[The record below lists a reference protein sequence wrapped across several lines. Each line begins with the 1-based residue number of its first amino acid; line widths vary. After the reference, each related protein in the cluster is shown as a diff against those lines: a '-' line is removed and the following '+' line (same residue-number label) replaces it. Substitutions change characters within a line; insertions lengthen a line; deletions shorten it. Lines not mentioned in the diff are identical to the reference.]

1 MDQAIKGTRLS
12 TTVVRNLGLLMLVL
26 ITVLGALL
34 VAKEYRSE
42 QSNARVRVQTSA
54 QVVATQFG
62 WIFAASS
69 QALWRIEDVVPREEA
84 ERGSIS
90 IADLDDAVRDL
101 PSGFQYAVYDA
112 SGRLTY
118 TSAPDSAERDV
129 SQSDYFKQLVSGMEI
144 YLSPMLTE
152 TVNGEQIFVMARR
165 LDTDGVLTGVATIAI
180 PVSTLA
186 RLKES
191 LEFIDRSSITLI
203 RMDGTLIARSPPI
216 ESMDLS
222 KSPVFE
228 AMKTAPSGVY
238 DSRASPADGVA
249 RIVGYW
255 KLDAWPV
262 VAIAALDQHSVM
274 ANFWRT
280 ISIWLAI
287 AVPAAAALGYLVYKM
302 IALLRTDEARQ
313 TELAKANDR
322 NTFLLREIH
331 HRVKN
336 NLQTVMSL
344 VRLQKMAPEDKKS
357 LLGRIAA
364 MVAVHEEMYSSD
376 KFESVE
382 VAPYLQKLTREIAQ
396 GYGQA
401 VVITYDINPISL
413 SGDRAMQ
420 LGLLINELVS
430 NAFKHAYHGRQDGT
444 LRVSLKQRD
453 DDMIAL
459 TVADDGPGIA
469 IDGKQNMGSRL
480 VEAFAR
486 QLGGSST
493 ISNENGALVEVTF
506 PLEYGTAAAA

>member
-1 MDQAIKGTRLS
+1 MDQTIKRPRLS
-12 TTVVRNLGLLMLVL
+12 MTAVRNLGLLMLVL
-26 ITVLGALL
+26 ITALGALL
-34 VAKEYRSE
+34 VAKEYKSE

-62 WIFAASS
+62 WIFEASS
-69 QALWRIEDVVPREEA
+69 QALRRIEDAVSREEA
-84 ERGSIS
+84 RRNPLS
-90 IADLDDAVRDL
+90 IADLNEAVRDL
-101 PSGFQYAVYDA
+101 PSGFQYSVYDE

-118 TSAPDSAERDV
+118 SSAPNSTERNV
-129 SQSDYFKQLVSGMEI
+129 SHADYFQQLTSGMEI

-152 TVNGEQIFVMARR
+152 KINGEQVFVMARR
-165 LDTDGVLTGVATIAI
+165 LDEDGVMTGVATIAI
-180 PVSTLA
+180 PVSTLS

-191 LEFIDRSSITLI
+191 LGFVDRSSVTLI
-203 RMDGTLIARSPPI
+203 RMDGMLIARSPAM
-216 ESMDLS
+216 ETMDLS
-222 KSPVFE
+222 KSKVFE
-228 AMKTAPSGVY
+228 ELKNQPSGFY
-238 DSRASPADGVA
+238 DSYSSPADGVS

-255 KLDAWPV
+255 KMAAWPV
-262 VAIAALDQHSVM
+262 VAIAALDQDAVM
-274 ANFWRT
+274 AGFWRT
-280 ISIWLAI
+280 VLIWLAI
-287 AVPAAAALGYLVYKM
+287 ALPAAAALVYFLLKM
-302 IALLRTDEARQ
+302 ITLLRIDEARQ
-313 TELAKANDR
+313 TELALANDR

-382 VAPYLQKLTREIAQ
+382 VAPYLERLTKEIAQ

-401 VVITYDINPISL
+401 VEITYDINPISL

-430 NAFKHAYHGRQDGT
+430 NAFKHAFHDRVDGT
-444 LRVSLKQRD
+444 LQVSLKQND
-453 DDMIAL
+453 DDTVSL
-459 TVADDGPGIA
+459 TVADDGPGIHA
-469 IDGKQNMGSRL
+469 DDKQNMGSKL

-493 ISNENGALVEVTF
+493 ISNDNGALVEVTF
-506 PLEYGTAAAA
+506 PLEYGTASVA